1 MIIISGMSAPF
12 GVDARCE
19 RASISSGKSTLWASI
34 RIDPK
39 GKALEN
45 DRAPL
50 AVALV
55 LDISGSMA
63 GDPIAHVIA
72 ASHIV
77 STLLDERDKLAI
89 VTFSNHAGV
98 RCGLTTCDAE
108 GRKLISDALRTIHTE
123 GGTNMHAGMEAAAGI
138 LVSAPAGLRKT
149 MVVLSDGQPNVGLS
163 SGEQLS
169 QYTSSLRPIGV
180 STLGFG
186 LHHDEHILSAIATAG
201 SGRYAYVPDPMV
213 ARVDLARAALAHGGI
228 VAEGIQLEIRPAQGV
243 ELLRIMPAAQLRVG
257 GTGLKANV
265 GDVFID
271 EFRVFALELAID
283 VAPSFRGE
291 LAEITIEGRSP
302 DGKTHKIPAKLV
314 VDVHGGPHTIIRD
327 AQRDILFVR
336 AMSTR
341 MEARSHA
348 DRGAAPAAAS
358 LLREMIQAID
368 KSEGF
373 VRDDGSPLAEMREQ
387 LQDEVDNYERKA
399 SAAEQGHRYK
409 AMAAYTPTA
418 VGSATRS
425 KKKVE
430 LAPGFLIG
438 LSHAAQ
444 NQRFPLFTD
453 TSIGR
458 SQDNEIPVS
467 EPSLSRRHC
476 RIIFM
481 NGNFV
486 LSDLGSTNG
495 CSVNGQPVWSQAWTL
510 NDKDVIQVGD
520 VEFRLEMTKR

>member
-1 MIIISGMSAPF
+1 MSAPF
-12 GVDARCE
+12 GVEARCE

-77 STLLDERDKLAI
+77 ATLLDEKDKLAI
-89 VTFSNHAGV
+89 ITFSNHAGV
-98 RCGLTTCDAE
+98 RCGLTTCDAD
-108 GRKLISDALRTIHTE
+108 GRKLINDALRTIHTQ

-138 LVSAPAGLRKT
+138 LAAAPAGLRKT
-149 MVVLSDGQPNVGLS
+149 MVILSDGQPNVGLS
-163 SGEQLS
+163 SAEQLA
-169 QYTSSLRPIGV
+169 QYTTSLRPIGV

-186 LHHDEHILSAIATAG
+186 LHHDENILTAISTAG

-213 ARVDLARAALAHGGI
+213 ARVDLARAALAHGGV
-228 VAEGIQLEIRPAQGV
+228 VAEAIQLEIKPADGV
-243 ELLRIMPAAQLRVG
+243 EVLRIMPAAQLRVG
-257 GTGLKANV
+257 GSGLKAAI
-265 GDVFID
+265 GDVFVD
-271 EFRVFALELAID
+271 EFRVFALELALD
-283 VAPSFRGE
+283 VSPLFRGE
-291 LAEITIEGRSP
+291 LAQISIEGRSP
-302 DGKTHKIPAKLV
+302 DGKVHKIPAKLV
-314 VDVHGGPHTIIRD
+314 VDVHGGPHTIIRY

-336 AMSTR
+336 AMTTR
-341 MEARSHA
+341 TEARAHA

-358 LLREMIQAID
+358 LLREMMKAID
-368 KSEGF
+368 ASEGF

-399 SAAEQGHRYK
+399 SAAEQGHRLK
-409 AMAAYTPTA
+409 GMAAYTPTA
-418 VGSATRS
+418 VGAAQRQR
-425 KKKVE
+425 KHVE
-430 LAPGFLIG
+430 YAPGFLVG
-438 LSHAAQ
+438 LSHAAVNRRWQ
-444 NQRFPLFTD
+444 LFTE

-458 SQDNEIPVS
+458 SQDNEIPLS
-467 EPSLSRRHC
+467 ESSLSRRHC
-476 RIIFM
+476 RIIHL
-481 NGNFV
+481 NGEFV

-510 NDKDVIQVGD
+510 KNGDVIQIGD
-520 VEFRLEMTKR
+520 VEFRLETK

>member
-1 MIIISGMSAPF
+1 MSAPF
-12 GVDARCE
+12 GVEARCE

-72 ASHIV
+72 ASQIV

-98 RCGLTTCDAE
+98 RCGLTTCDAD
-108 GRKLISDALRTIHTE
+108 GRKLIGDALRAIQTQ

-138 LVSAPAGLRKT
+138 LATAPAGLRKT

-163 SGEQLS
+163 SAEQLA
-169 QYTSSLRPIGV
+169 QYTTSLRPIGV

-186 LHHDEHILSAIATAG
+186 LHHDEHILTAISTAG
-201 SGRYAYVPDPMV
+201 SGRYAYVPDPMI

-228 VAEGIQLEIRPAQGV
+228 VAEGIQLEIRPAEGV
-243 ELLRIMPAAQLRVG
+243 EVLRIMPAAQLRVG
-257 GTGLKANV
+257 GSGLKASI

-271 EFRVFALELAID
+271 EFRVFALELALD
-283 VAPSFRGE
+283 VATTFRGN
-291 LAEITIEGRSP
+291 LAEIRIEGRSP
-302 DGKTHKIPAKLV
+302 DGKLHQVPTALI

-336 AMSTR
+336 AMATR
-341 MEARSHA
+341 VEARAHA
-348 DRGAAPAAAS
+348 DRGATPAAAS
-358 LLREMIQAID
+358 LLREMIDAID

-373 VRDDGSPLAEMREQ
+373 VRDDASPLAEMREQ

-399 SAAEQGHRYK
+399 SQAEQGHRYK
-409 AMAAYTPTA
+409 MMAAYTPTLMGA
-418 VGSATRS
+418 STPAR
-425 KKKVE
+425 KKQRNDY
-430 LAPGFLIG
+430 APGFLVG
-438 LSHAAQ
+438 LSHGAQ
-444 NQRFPLFTD
+444 NRKWQLFTE

-458 SQDNEIPVS
+458 SQDNEIPLS
-467 EPSLSRRHC
+467 EVSLSRRHC
-476 RIIFM
+476 RIMYM

-510 NDKDVIQVGD
+510 KDGDIVQIGD
-520 VEFRLEMTKR
+520 VEMRLELKKP